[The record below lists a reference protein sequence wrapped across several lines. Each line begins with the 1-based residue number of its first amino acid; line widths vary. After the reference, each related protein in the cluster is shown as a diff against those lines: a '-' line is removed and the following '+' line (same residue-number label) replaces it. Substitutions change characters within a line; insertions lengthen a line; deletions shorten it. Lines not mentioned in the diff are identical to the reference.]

1 MTEDYKHGINQVTEL
16 FNNIGQVNIYMCKQC
31 NRNCDQVLKSMQ
43 LFPKTKHSTWID
55 ITHISVI

>member
-16 FNNIGQVNIYMCKQC
+16 FNKIGQVNIYMYKQC
-31 NRNCDQVLKSMQ
+31 NRNCDQVLKRMQ

-55 ITHISVI
+55 ITRISVI